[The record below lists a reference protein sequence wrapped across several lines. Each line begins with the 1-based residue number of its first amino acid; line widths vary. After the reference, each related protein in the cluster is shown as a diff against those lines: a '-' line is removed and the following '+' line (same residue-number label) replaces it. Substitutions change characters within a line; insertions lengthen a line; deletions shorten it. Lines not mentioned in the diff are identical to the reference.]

1 MNKIVNK
8 YNDAPSLYKIVKC
21 CTLEDVEFIRHT
33 DFQRH
38 KNNQNGFGWTLL
50 HHASQEGNNKWK
62 VYGVNTSRK
71 RDNNMGKTG
80 YFHADD

>member
-1 MNKIVNK
+1 MCINFMFTSVCISNLRYTTIMNKIMNK
-8 YNDAPSLYKIVKC
+8 YSDSPSLYKIIKC

-50 HHASQEGNNKWK
+50 HHASTEGNKTT
-62 VYGVNTSRK
+62 VNS
-71 RDNNMGKTG
+71 G
-80 YFHADD
+80 